1 MDHIKKIK
9 NKNKK
14 TNHTHIVPLFFL
26 FFFGINTYDLNHL
39 KVDLGIICYIY
50 ALCNMLE
57 ALHGQLISFVL
68 LPKKIINICN

>member
-1 MDHIKKIK
+1 MKSPILNGPYIYIYIYKPDH
-9 NKNKK
+9 
-14 TNHTHIVPLFFL
+14 TPIVLIL
-26 FFFGINTYDLNHL
+26 FGINTYDLNHL

-57 ALHGQLISFVL
+57 ALCGQSISFVL